1 MADKPS
7 RGLVLYGDGLARFVN
22 PTHTH
27 LHSLAS
33 RASCGFLSLPHAP
46 PADHLPAPPQTPVPT
61 SATTTAHQFTA
72 DCY

>member
-46 PADHLPAPPQTPVPT
+46 PADHLPAHHKPQYPPLPPPPPVH
-61 SATTTAHQFTA
+61 S
-72 DCY
+72 